1 MAGLSYLRA
10 PAWHERG
17 PTHVVRARLG
27 MSLSCDS
34 STQTELAH
42 STIYQKPQSARGA
55 LCRAKNLSRHTS
67 AEGQRDNLC
76 RAPGILTSPVRAAF
90 NCPS

>member
-1 MAGLSYLRA
+1 MAALATSGLQLGPERA
-10 PAWHERG
+10 PHMWSVH
-17 PTHVVRARLG
+17 RLG

-34 STQTELAH
+34 STQTELAFH
-42 STIYQKPQSARGA
+42 RPPEASVR
-55 LCRAKNLSRHTS
+55 SRCLVLGLRICPLPV
-67 AEGQRDNLC
+67 EGQRDNLC